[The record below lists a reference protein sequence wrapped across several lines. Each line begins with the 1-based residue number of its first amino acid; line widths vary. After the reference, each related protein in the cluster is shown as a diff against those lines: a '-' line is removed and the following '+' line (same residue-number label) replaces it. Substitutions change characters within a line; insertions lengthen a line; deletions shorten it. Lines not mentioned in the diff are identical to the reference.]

1 VKEPPK
7 KLDGSSLTV
16 QKEQPKEKDIE
27 PNADM
32 LLQLTTMGFPLEL
45 SKKGLIKVKN
55 QSAEAA
61 IDIIMVL

>member
-1 VKEPPK
+1 
-7 KLDGSSLTV
+7 
-16 QKEQPKEKDIE
+16 
-27 PNADM
+27 M

-61 IDIIMVL
+61 IDIIMTL